1 VVSDP
6 LTACGNTKILSG
18 SVTMPPLLPA
28 RLTALFRA
36 GVVTR
41 GGALDLAGAVGVDGQ
56 GPAEFVQDDVV
67 VPPAIIFEVGEAGA
81 AALGA
86 MGDVVGFAGRGGLVA
101 AAGELAR
108 LVPERDEA
116 AQVAVVGQ
124 FSH

>member
-1 VVSDP
+1 VAADDLAV
-6 LTACGNTKILSG
+6 
-18 SVTMPPLLPA
+18 
-28 RLTALFRA
+28 
-36 GVVTR
+36 
-41 GGALDLAGAVGVDGQ
+41 GALDLAVAVGVDGQ

-67 VPPAIIFEVGEAGA
+67 VPPTIIFEVGGAGA
-81 AALGA
+81 AAVGA
-86 MGDVVGFAGRGGLVA
+86 VGDVVGFASGGGLVA